1 MSQHVRSCFAVAI
14 VSSYRANAV
23 GLLVGNTANL
33 PTQEIIRRLQ
43 TDTARELDRTE
54 AARGL
59 NGYGLNRLP
68 EGKKRGPLIRFLS
81 EFGNAPVCFLVAAGF
96 TNLMLNF
103 WIDAS
108 IILGVVVVNALLGF
122 IQQGRKR
129 NATF

>member
-1 MSQHVRSCFAVAI
+1 

-23 GLLVGNTANL
+23 GLLVGNAANL

-43 TDTARELDRTE
+43 TDTARGLDRAE
-54 AARGL
+54 AARRL

-68 EGKKRGPLIRFLS
+68 EGKKRGPLIRFLA
-81 EFGNAPVCFLVAAGF
+81 EFGNPPACFLVAVSF